1 MSEQPSFFTFH
12 LFAAR
17 FASHAEA
24 ELFAFEQWEAEPG
37 PEASDAQYQAWED
50 SNPSW
55 RLAQELGLHLD
66 SDFIELLPREEYP
79 RYLESLISSEA
90 ERQRLHS
97 QIAGDHS
104 HFILVA
110 SAALDDQQPALQGTT
125 TLDYL
130 GLFNPILP

>member
-1 MSEQPSFFTFH
+1 MPEHYPYFTFH

-37 PEASDAQYQAWED
+37 PEASAAQYQAWED
-50 SNPSW
+50 HNPTW
-55 RLAQELGLHLD
+55 RLAQELERHLD
-66 SDFIELLPREEYP
+66 SDFIELLPREEHP
-79 RYLESLISSEA
+79 HYLESLIHSDV

-97 QIAGDHS
+97 QVASDHS

-110 SAALDDQQPALQGTT
+110 SAALDDQPPPRQGTK

-130 GLFNPILP
+130 GVFNRSLP